1 MKEVTQ
7 TLKNQTLI
15 MGILV
20 GTMWAVMLINTM
32 FFQGQLNSFG
42 IAPHNLVGLRGILFA
57 PFLHANF
64 PHLISNTLPFITL
77 GWLVMLWETSDLL
90 VVTVISMLVGGIGT
104 WIFGGVG
111 TNHVGA
117 SGVVFG
123 YLGYLLLRGYFD
135 RKILSILMS
144 LFVFA
149 VYGTVLF
156 GMLPGLPG
164 ISWQGHL
171 FGFLGGALTAKLA
184 APTTAKI

>member
-7 TLKNQTLI
+7 TLKNQALI
-15 MGILV
+15 LGGLV
-20 GTMWAVMLINTM
+20 GAMWAVMLVNTAL
-32 FFQGQLNSFG
+32 FHGQLNSFG
-42 IAPHNLVGLRGILFA
+42 ILPHNAIGLRGILFA

-64 PHLISNTLPFITL
+64 PHLISNTLPLIVL
-77 GWLVMLWETSDLL
+77 GWLVMLWETTDIL
-90 VVTVISMLVGGIGT
+90 VVTAISMLIGGLGT
-104 WIFGGVG
+104 WIFGGTG
-111 TNHVGA
+111 TVHVGA

-123 YLGYLLLRGYFD
+123 YLGYLLLRGYFE
-135 RKILSILMS
+135 RKISSLIMS

-171 FGFLGGALTAKLA
+171 FGFLGGVLTAKLA
-184 APTTAKI
+184 ASKN